1 MYEQVNILLDSI
13 KKAGDD
19 AVVIIKDGNKVNQKF
34 FSLFDTVNTQSWLTK
49 TVFLIFDYV
58 HLLKNIRN
66 NWLQRKHKDLNML
79 QMV

>member
-79 QMV
+79 KMV